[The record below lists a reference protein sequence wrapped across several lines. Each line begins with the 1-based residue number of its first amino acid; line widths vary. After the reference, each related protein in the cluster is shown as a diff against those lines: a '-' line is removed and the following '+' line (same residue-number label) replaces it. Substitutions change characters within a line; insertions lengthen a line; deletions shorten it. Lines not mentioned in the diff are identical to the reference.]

1 MRSCV
6 CVPVVRPRPVSFS
19 NYKRTA
25 SEHFLADSKLRKQ
38 WLWNL
43 SWRVWPET
51 MFLKLRAGKLKCA
64 SWGVLT
70 FSPKTHMLF
79 RFSLVW
85 GFSDLRNQDSEDS
98 QTSQNTEKQMSTYE
112 NPVLFNEQPILLG
125 ETSRSSFK
133 HTKTTY
139 EHTMYATSVNG
150 ILCVSVSC
158 GW

>member
-43 SWRVWPET
+43 SCRVGPET
-51 MFLKLRAGKLKCA
+51 LFLKLRARKLKCA
-64 SWGVLT
+64 WGVLT

-98 QTSQNTEKQMSTYE
+98 LTSQNTKTNEHLWKTNAVQWTT
-112 NPVLFNEQPILLG
+112 NPAWGNITFFIQ
-125 ETSRSSFK
+125 THKS
-133 HTKTTY
+133 TY

-150 ILCVSVSC
+150 ILCLSVSC
-158 GW
+158 CW